1 MTVIIKYSTITSSL
15 NPKSH
20 QQTEPSANKS
30 ESMKLTTKG
39 RYAVTAMLDLS
50 LHSDKGPVSLAEISE
65 RQSISLSYLEQLFSK
80 LRKQG
85 LVNSMRGPGGGY
97 SLSRDPNDIAISNI
111 IMAVDE
117 NLDVTNCGN
126 AAGGCH
132 ETNKRCLTHNL
143 WMDLS
148 NRIQSFLDDISL
160 QEMMSRRDVLEVAT
174 RQDQNHQKNEHDVIN
189 LEPR

>member
-1 MTVIIKYSTITSSL
+1 
-15 NPKSH
+15 
-20 QQTEPSANKS
+20 
-30 ESMKLTTKG
+30 MKLTTKG

-50 LHSDKGPVSLAEISE
+50 LNSDNGPVSLLEISD

-80 LRKQG
+80 LRRQG
-85 LVNSMRGPGGGY
+85 LVKSMRGPGGGY
-97 SLSRDPNDIAISNI
+97 SLSRTPDEIAISSI

-126 AAGGCH
+126 ATGGCN
-132 ETNKRCLTHNL
+132 EDNKRCLTHNL

-160 QEMMSRRDVLEVAT
+160 QDMMDKSDVIEVAARQNSKRKET
-174 RQDQNHQKNEHDVIN
+174 RIN
-189 LEPR
+189 LPDSL

>member
-1 MTVIIKYSTITSSL
+1 
-15 NPKSH
+15 
-20 QQTEPSANKS
+20 
-30 ESMKLTTKG
+30 MKLTTKG
-39 RYAVTAMLDLS
+39 RYAVTAMLDLA
-50 LHSDKGPVSLAEISE
+50 LHAGKGPVSLVEISE
-65 RQSISLSYLEQLFSK
+65 RQDISLSYLEQLFSK

-97 SLSRDPNDIAISNI
+97 SLSRVPTEIAISSI

-126 AAGGCH
+126 AAGGCQ

-148 NRIQSFLDDISL
+148 NRIQTFLDDISL
-160 QEMMSRRDVLEVAT
+160 QNLMDKRDVLEVAA
-174 RQDQNHQKNEHDVIN
+174 RQNLKQNENLIN
-189 LEPR
+189 LPNAR

>member
-1 MTVIIKYSTITSSL
+1 
-15 NPKSH
+15 
-20 QQTEPSANKS
+20 
-30 ESMKLTTKG
+30 MKLTTKG

-50 LHSDKGPVSLAEISE
+50 LHNDKGPVSLAEISE
-65 RQSISLSYLEQLFSK
+65 RQTISLSYLEQLFSK

-97 SLSRDPNDIAISNI
+97 SLSRTPDEITISSI

-126 AAGGCH
+126 ANAGCH
-132 ETNKRCLTHNL
+132 EQNKRCLTHNL

-148 NRIQSFLDDISL
+148 NRIQTFLDDISL
-160 QEMMSRRDVLEVAT
+160 QELMSRRDVLEVAT
-174 RQDQNHQKNEHDVIN
+174 RQDLGQKQNIDNLIN
-189 LEPR
+189 MPDSR